1 MGALIL
7 FDWTHAMTFD
17 AVAKWKKDLD
27 SKCFL
32 PDGRRIPVILI
43 ANKVDLCRDSAL
55 PDDIH
60 VSQFVQDSG
69 FVPKWFKTSALT
81 GEGNQFLNREK
92 NANITFNIFQV
103 LKMP

>member
-60 VSQFVQDSG
+60 VSQFVQESG

-81 GEGNQFLNREK
+81 GEGKKMINFLK
-92 NANITFNIFQV
+92 NCNVIFV
-103 LKMP
+103 LFQALRMP